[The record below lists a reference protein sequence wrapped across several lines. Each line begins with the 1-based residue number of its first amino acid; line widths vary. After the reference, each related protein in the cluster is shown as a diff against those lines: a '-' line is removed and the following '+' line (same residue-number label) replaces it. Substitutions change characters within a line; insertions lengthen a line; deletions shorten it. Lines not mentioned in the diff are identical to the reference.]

1 MILGKIQWLW
11 KKMASKCIL
20 FTMSIYNISSTN
32 ILLYYSFLA
41 VNQFPYFVEVNIFLF
56 QPMGWLRTDLV
67 EQTWKAWCS
76 QSVPH
81 WSRLQQAE
89 KKTCNCLPTH
99 QREKQWTLLCLL
111 WAHLHRRYLF
121 WKKKIQMWYRRE
133 FRVCGVF
140 WGVGVR
146 ELMK

>member
-1 MILGKIQWLW
+1 
-11 KKMASKCIL
+11 MASKCIL

-67 EQTWKAWCS
+67 KQTWKAWCS

-89 KKTCNCLPTH
+89 KKTCQLFANSPKGETMDVIVPFMGTPAQTLPFL
-99 QREKQWTLLCLL
+99 EKENSNV
-111 WAHLHRRYLF
+111 
-121 WKKKIQMWYRRE
+121 I
-133 FRVCGVF
+133 
-140 WGVGVR
+140 
-146 ELMK
+146 